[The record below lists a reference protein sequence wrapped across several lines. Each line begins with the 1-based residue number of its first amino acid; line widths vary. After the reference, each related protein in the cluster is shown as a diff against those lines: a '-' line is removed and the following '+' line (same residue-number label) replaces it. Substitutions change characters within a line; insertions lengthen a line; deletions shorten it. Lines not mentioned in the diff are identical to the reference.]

1 MRKPVIAIDGP
12 AGAGKSTVAREV
24 ARRLG
29 FVYIDTGAMYRA
41 LTVKALR
48 RGVPLDDPAA
58 LEALVKDTSV
68 ELRAA
73 SDGGQVVLLDGED
86 VTGEIRGR
94 GVDAAVARV
103 AAVPGV
109 RRRMVA
115 MQTRLA
121 AGGGAVIDGRDVGTH
136 VVPDAEKKFFLTAS
150 EDERVRR
157 RYEQLRRRGD
167 EVDLADVDR
176 DLRER
181 DRLDAARAFAPLR
194 PAADAVVIDTTDLRF
209 DQVVELIL
217 ALSRGASE
225 GVSAR

>member
-1 MRKPVIAIDGP
+1 MREPVIAIDGP
-12 AGAGKSTVAREV
+12 AGAGKSSVAREV

-29 FVYIDTGAMYRA
+29 FVYVDTGAMYRA

-48 RGVPLDDPAA
+48 LGVPLDDPAA

-73 SDGGQVVLLDGED
+73 PDGGQAVLLDGED
-86 VTGEIRGR
+86 VTDEIRGR
-94 GVDAAVARV
+94 EVDAAVARV
-103 AAVPGV
+103 ASVPGV
-109 RRRMVA
+109 RRHMVA
-115 MQTRLA
+115 MQARLA
-121 AGGGAVIDGRDVGTH
+121 SGGGAVLDGRDVGTH

-150 EDERVRR
+150 EGERARR

-167 EVDLADVDR
+167 EVDLAAVDR

-181 DRLDAARAFAPLR
+181 DRLDAARACAPLR
-194 PAADAVVIDTTDLRF
+194 PAADAVVIDTTDLGF
-209 DQVVELIL
+209 DQVVELVL

-225 GVSAR
+225 GVRAR